1 MNERGGKMRRKN
13 RKSIIFFFA
22 WILFIF
28 IIFLSNQL
36 FIDEAICAQSPANKK
51 LSFLTMNPAKTT
63 IRIGEIAVIKLIAN
77 YENGSQEIVKTEK
90 FKGEETGVFPIVS
103 EYKGEKTLILA
114 RVFVIENKEIE
125 EVVFRPENIIIEIG
139 TTVTL
144 NLIAI
149 YKDSSEGII
158 STEKFKGTGEGT
170 FPLSSSFEGK
180 KATANIGVKNV
191 QSPTRRKYSDYTYCP
206 RLHPCSD
213 CHAINS
219 H

>member
-1 MNERGGKMRRKN
+1 MNEREGIMRRKN
-13 RKSIIFFFA
+13 RKSIILFFA
-22 WILFIF
+22 WILFLF

-36 FIDEAICAQSPANKK
+36 FIDEAISAQSPANKK

-90 FKGEETGVFPIVS
+90 FKGEEIGVFPIVS
-103 EYKGEKTLILA
+103 EYEGEKTLILA

-125 EVVFRPENIIIEIG
+125 EVFFRPKKITIEIG
-139 TTVTL
+139 TTVIL
-144 NLIAI
+144 NLIAR
-149 YKDSSEGII
+149 YKDGSEGII
-158 STEKFKGTGEGT
+158 STEEFKGTEAGT
-170 FPLSSSFEGK
+170 FPLSSSFDKK
-180 KATANIGVKNV
+180 KATANITVKKV
-191 QSPTRRKYSDYTYCP
+191 HTPIRLRWSDYTYCP
-206 RLHPCSD
+206 RLRPCSD